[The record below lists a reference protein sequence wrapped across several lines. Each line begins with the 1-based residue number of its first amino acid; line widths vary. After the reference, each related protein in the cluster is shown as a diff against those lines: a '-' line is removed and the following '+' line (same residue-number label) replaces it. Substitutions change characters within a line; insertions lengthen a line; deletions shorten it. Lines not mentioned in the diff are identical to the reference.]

1 MTGVD
6 STDALRAGGPET
18 PPALR
23 PATEGRASKTDT
35 VTKAIKTPK
44 IQKYLVRQ
52 RIRASLTENQIIR
65 TAKISHELAGRLL
78 PVLAAPKLFALR
90 SVAHAELDMY

>member
-35 VTKAIKTPK
+35 VTKAIKTPR
-44 IQKYLVRQ
+44 IQKYLLRQ
-52 RIRASLTENQIIR
+52 RIRASLPEDQAIR
-65 TAKISHELAGRLL
+65 TAKISREL
-78 PVLAAPKLFALR
+78 V
-90 SVAHAELDMY
+90 